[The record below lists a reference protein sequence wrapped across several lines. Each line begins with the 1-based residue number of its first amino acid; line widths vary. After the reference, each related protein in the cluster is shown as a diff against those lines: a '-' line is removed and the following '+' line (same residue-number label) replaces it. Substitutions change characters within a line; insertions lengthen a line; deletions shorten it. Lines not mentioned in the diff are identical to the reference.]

1 MSDATVIHGYAIHA
15 PDGTEGGGHVEINQF
30 ESGAEPWQAQIFTP
44 EGALERAE
52 YAATESEALRWVVT
66 HKLAPAD
73 KTSLEPAVAD
83 AVSEHPA
90 IKFSQAKEIVA
101 TRAGCGHH
109 CGPRNA
115 GSCGCLTETQAIYRL
130 FGIEVP
136 DLTSLEDGEV
146 LGLCHSGMLV
156 QWNGDEQ
163 RCYVSDTLEEFG
175 VGNLRDEEL
184 ARLRLPPAA
193 SENAPAA

>member
-1 MSDATVIHGYAIHA
+1 MSDAIVIHGYAIYG
-15 PDGTEGGGHVEINQF
+15 PGGAETGDHIQINQF
-30 ESGAEPWQAQIFTP
+30 AGGAEPWQAQIYNAD
-44 EGALERAE
+44 GALEEAQ
-52 YAATESEALRWVVT
+52 YAATESEALRWVVRR
-66 HKLAPAD
+66 KLAPVD
-73 KTSLEPAVAD
+73 KASLEPAVTD
-83 AVSEHPA
+83 AASEHPV
-90 IKFSQAKEIVA
+90 IKFSQAKEVIA

-109 CGPRNA
+109 CGSANA

-146 LGLCHSGMLV
+146 LGLCQSGMLV

-175 VGNLRDEEL
+175 VNNLRDEEL
-184 ARLRLPPAA
+184 ARLGLPPA
-193 SENAPAA
+193 SEAGPAA